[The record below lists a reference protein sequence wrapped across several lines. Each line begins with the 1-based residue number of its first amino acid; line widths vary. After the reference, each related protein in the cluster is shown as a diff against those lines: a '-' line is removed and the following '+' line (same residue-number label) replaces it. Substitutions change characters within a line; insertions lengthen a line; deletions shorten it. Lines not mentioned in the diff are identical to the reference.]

1 MSSGDCKNH
10 DRFMS
15 RKTGILQRLFN
26 VLKGGAGAENDRD
39 TAGLHIE
46 LAQRNE
52 EIARLRKEYALQRE
66 QSRAQCLRAEGDAI
80 EGIVRQCAAPLAAFS
95 AMQARH
101 REHGDLNPSDLFQV
115 ASSFQNILAER
126 GLEQISVV
134 GEQQPYDPAFHQ
146 MLDGT
151 TPQVGELVQIRFVGF
166 RFNGKLI
173 AKAQAGAVQVK
184 T

>member
-1 MSSGDCKNH
+1 
-10 DRFMS
+10 MS

-26 VLKGGAGAENDRD
+26 ALKWGAGTGNDRD

-52 EIARLRKEYALQRE
+52 EIARLRKEYTLQRE
-66 QSRAQCLRAEGDAI
+66 QSRAQSLRAAGEAV
-80 EGIVRQCAAPLAAFS
+80 EGIVRQCASPLAVFS

-115 ASSFQNILAER
+115 ASSFQNILTER
-126 GLEQISVV
+126 GLEQIGTV
-134 GEQQPYDPAFHQ
+134 GEQQPYDPALHQ
-146 MLDGT
+146 ILDGT
-151 TPQVGELVQIRFVGF
+151 TPQVGKLVQIRFVGF

-173 AKAQAGAVQVK
+173 AKAQAGAGQLK
-184 T
+184 I